1 MAAESSES
9 FGAAGAKG
17 GVGSR
22 GVSHRG
28 IPKGVV
34 PSSSRVSVRGLIL
47 LPLLCASAAA
57 DCGRLRSRLLS
68 MSGRLVVLALEVRTR
83 PTLLTVCVCV
93 VGVSSSASALRVLSP
108 ALSGVGGAAPWW
120 FSLFSLLTLLRARMM
135 ESLPISTV
143 VGVTHALGRT
153 GADAV
158 CGICGVEANWTIFA
172 TEELAPVGVLATLRT
187 RAIGV
192 GALARLRLA
201 GIRVTTGAT
210 GSEFGASRSAS
221 TTNGEFMRQRMD
233 SPTLNFPTSRDAE
246 ALDVTRDTCSG
257 ACGERVSES

>member
-1 MAAESSES
+1 MAAESSEG

-17 GVGSR
+17 GAGSR

-28 IPKGVV
+28 MPKGVV
-34 PSSSRVSVRGLIL
+34 PSSSRVSVRGLML

-57 DCGRLRSRLLS
+57 ECGRLRSWLLS

-83 PTLLTVCVCV
+83 PTLLTVRVCV
-93 VGVSSSASALRVLSP
+93 VGVSSSASALRVLSL
-108 ALSGVGGAAPWW
+108 ALSGVGGAASWW

-158 CGICGVEANWTIFA
+158 CGICGICGVEANWTILA
-172 TEELAPVGVLATLRT
+172 TEELAPVGVLATHRT

-192 GALARLRLA
+192 GALARLRLV
-201 GIRVTTGAT
+201 GIRATTGAT
-210 GSEFGASRSAS
+210 GSEFGASRSGS
-221 TTNGEFMRQRMD
+221 TKNGDFMRETD
-233 SPTLNFPTSRDAE
+233 DENPS
-246 ALDVTRDTCSG
+246 
-257 ACGERVSES
+257 

>member
-1 MAAESSES
+1 MAAESSEG

-28 IPKGVV
+28 MPKGVV
-34 PSSSRVSVRGLIL
+34 PSSSRVSVRDLIL

-57 DCGRLRSRLLS
+57 ECGRLRSWLLS

-83 PTLLTVCVCV
+83 PTLLTVRVCV
-93 VGVSSSASALRVLSP
+93 VGVSSSASALRVLSL
-108 ALSGVGGAAPWW
+108 ALSGVVGGAAPWW

-158 CGICGVEANWTIFA
+158 CGICGVEANWTILA
-172 TEELAPVGVLATLRT
+172 TEELAPVGVLATHRT

-192 GALARLRLA
+192 GALARLRLV
-201 GIRVTTGAT
+201 GIRATTGAT
-210 GSEFGASRSAS
+210 GSEFGASRSGS
-221 TTNGEFMRQRMD
+221 TKNGDFIVG
-233 SPTLNFPTSRDAE
+233 E
-246 ALDVTRDTCSG
+246 ALLEFGFANREFERCSSSQPMVTLPQM
-257 ACGERVSES
+257 

>member
-57 DCGRLRSRLLS
+57 DCGRRSRLLS

-221 TTNGEFMRQRMD
+221 TTHGEFMRKRMD
-233 SPTLNFPTSRDAE
+233 SPTLNFPTRDADRR
-246 ALDVTRDTCSG
+246 ALWMLQVIHVLELE
-257 ACGERVSES
+257 ERVSES